1 MIRKSNTTPFEWLQ
15 SPIIYQQNAPIAN
28 QLWQLCADFFNAR
41 GNIHHYLGIAKSAL
55 QNSEGQQIGIKKLF
69 YVLRPLL
76 SAKWCLEKQQI
87 APMAITPLL
96 TLLPD
101 DLSQQINDIIALKAT
116 MTESTPITID
126 PKILLFIEQS
136 MIEIKESLQAIDEQH
151 FKADKLDYF
160 FIQTLMSLK

>member
-1 MIRKSNTTPFEWLQ
+1 MVFR
-15 SPIIYQQNAPIAN
+15 
-28 QLWQLCADFFNAR
+28 
-41 GNIHHYLGIAKSAL
+41 
-55 QNSEGQQIGIKKLF
+55 
-69 YVLRPLL
+69 
-76 SAKWCLEKQQI
+76 KQQI